1 MFRSLDWKDEEVNI
15 NGENLNN
22 LRFADDV
29 ILIEE
34 SLTKLGKVSNNDLI
48 RKGEEAGLQKK
59 T

>member
-1 MFRSLDWKDEEVNI
+1 MFRSLDWEDKGVNI
-15 NGENLNN
+15 NGEDLNN

-29 ILIEE
+29 ILIEK
-34 SLTKLGKVSNNDLI
+34 SFTKLEEMLNDPI